1 MILKKAANYPA
12 QLNPRVLFETKS
24 RNWYI
29 GTYHNGYWFTESREI
44 EEPVLH
50 WCYLSEIK
58 DQSDLAVLAN
68 STLVWAY
75 ERNLIDGSN
84 PQMQF
89 IKLMEEAGELAG
101 NLARG
106 KDIKDDIGDMIVV
119 LIIIAQQAGTSIT
132 ECLDQAYNDIK
143 DRKGKMIDGIFVKE
157 AAEIFDDESSIPVST
172 AELAA
177 FARLTKEEMFSADW
191 EPRDE

>member
-1 MILKKAANYPA
+1 
-12 QLNPRVLFETKS
+12 
-24 RNWYI
+24 
-29 GTYHNGYWFTESREI
+29 
-44 EEPVLH
+44 
-50 WCYLSEIK
+50 
-58 DQSDLAVLAN
+58 
-68 STLVWAY
+68 
-75 ERNLIDGSN
+75 
-84 PQMQF
+84 
-89 IKLMEEAGELAG
+89 
-101 NLARG
+101 
-106 KDIKDDIGDMIVV
+106 V